1 MSLYLVEIHS
11 GIAEKSRLIRSTDS
25 PSDSSSQTKLLEK
38 HEFERFKVDIRK
50 DNKF

>member
-1 MSLYLVEIHS
+1 LIKIHA
-11 GIAEKSRLIRSTDS
+11 GIAEESCLISSTDS